1 MDREYDSD
9 GMDYW
14 CNQILDGNYKVMDV
28 AGQQFFNSKE
38 FINKKLSDKEYVKV
52 LYRTFFDREYDD
64 AGLNYWLGMMKKGM
78 SRNEVLQQFNNSDEF
93 KQIRYNY
100 GIIGL

>member
-1 MDREYDSD
+1 M
-9 GMDYW
+9 
-14 CNQILDGNYKVMDV
+14 
-28 AGQQFFNSKE
+28 
-38 FINKKLSDKEYVKV
+38 KV